1 MLPGMLTLGQIELNS
16 GCVLN
21 THCQEAKTEKM
32 STLTILVCMY
42 SGTAMNRTNFKTIVK
57 FKKVSDLPNDST

>member
-1 MLPGMLTLGQIELNS
+1 MLTLGQIELNL

-21 THCQEAKTEKM
+21 TYCQEAKTEKKM
-32 STLTILVCMY
+32 SALTILVYMY

-57 FKKVSDLPNDST
+57 FKEVSDLPNDRN